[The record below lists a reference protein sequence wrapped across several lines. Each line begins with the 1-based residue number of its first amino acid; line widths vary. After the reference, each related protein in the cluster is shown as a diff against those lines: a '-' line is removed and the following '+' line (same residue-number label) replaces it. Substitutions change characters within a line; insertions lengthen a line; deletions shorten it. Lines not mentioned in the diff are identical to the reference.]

1 MLTLIVGEIVGVF
14 ACVCYLIATVLQVQ
28 SIWKGRHRSGLVKS
42 LGAVAVIG
50 HGFAIYNGFFSHEG
64 YDLGLYPM
72 LSLMAL
78 SIVGILLISSFH
90 RPVENLLILVFPLAA
105 VTVLMDALLIGD
117 YTPRGRI
124 TEGIIGHIVL
134 SIIAYSILTIASV
147 QAVLLSLGDNLL
159 RQHQLVLLRNMP
171 PLQTMEALM
180 FELLWAGLVFLTLSI
195 VSGFV
200 FLEDLSGPGLVHH
213 TVITLAAWVVF
224 MVLLWGRYRLG
235 WRGAIASRWAL
246 AGFVLLALGYFGSK
260 LVLEVI
266 LGRA

>member
-1 MLTLIVGEIVGVF
+1 MLTLAINTF
-14 ACVCYLIATVLQVQ
+14 ACVCYLTAVWLQVQ
-28 SIWKGRHRSGLVKS
+28 SILKGGQHATLVKS
-42 LGAVAVIG
+42 LGGCAIIC
-50 HGFAIYNGFFSHEG
+50 HGLAAWHGFFSREG

-78 SIVGILLISSFH
+78 SIVGLLLISSFR
-90 RPVENLLILVFPLAA
+90 RPVENLFIPVFPLAA
-105 VTVLMDALLIGD
+105 ATLLMDALFTGN
-117 YTPRGRI
+117 YTPRGSI
-124 TEGIIGHIVL
+124 TEGIIGHILL
-134 SIIAYSILTIASV
+134 SIIAYSLLTLAAV

-159 RQHQLVLLRNMP
+159 RQHQLLLLRNMP

-180 FELLWAGLVFLTLSI
+180 FEMLWAGLVFLTLSI

-200 FLEDLSGPGLVHH
+200 FLEDLSGPGLIHH
-213 TVITLAAWVVF
+213 TAITLAAWAVF
-224 MVLLWGRYRLG
+224 MVLLWGRYQLG

-246 AGFVLLALGYFGSK
+246 AGFLLLALGYFGSK